1 MFRFAICVLILLL
14 IGGCRAPMPK
24 FKPLAAYGPTR
35 IPPPATGSF
44 ASGNAYY
51 QPPSASPVSTAPL
64 STTPIGTGFN
74 TRSTATEGLRSQ
86 PSMDAAGM
94 SGHTAQLSVPAPTAV
109 AGVPS
114 GASSG
119 FVPTASV
126 VPPSEGAR
134 VALTP
139 PPLGG
144 SSSFAASLRGMP
156 VNDLT
161 DTGRAN
167 AAAAAAAN
175 AAVNSVDNA
184 PGTINMVPGAA
195 VPVGNPSLPIPGISS
210 GVIDIGQLPN
220 ASSAI
225 LRTSPPTTLA
235 STAKQTVITPAS
247 TAMTGKNVS
256 PLPSGTLEPKP
267 SGLQA
272 AGWQIR

>member
-1 MFRFAICVLILLL
+1 
-14 IGGCRAPMPK
+14 
-24 FKPLAAYGPTR
+24 
-35 IPPPATGSF
+35 
-44 ASGNAYY
+44 
-51 QPPSASPVSTAPL
+51 
-64 STTPIGTGFN
+64 
-74 TRSTATEGLRSQ
+74 
-86 PSMDAAGM
+86 MDAAGM
-94 SGHTAQLSVPAPTAV
+94 PGHTAQLSAPTPTAV
-109 AGVPS
+109 AGAPA
-114 GASSG
+114 GATSG
-119 FVPTASV
+119 FVPTTSIG
-126 VPPSEGAR
+126 PPPEGAR

-175 AAVNSVDNA
+175 AAAANAAVNA
-184 PGTINMVPGAA
+184 PGTINLVPGAA
-195 VPVGNPSLPIPGISS
+195 VPVGNPALPIPGASS

-235 STAKQTVITPAS
+235 SAAKQTVITPAS
-247 TAMTGKNVS
+247 TSMMGTTAS
-256 PLPSGTLEPKP
+256 PLPSGTPEPKP

>member
-1 MFRFAICVLILLL
+1 
-14 IGGCRAPMPK
+14 
-24 FKPLAAYGPTR
+24 
-35 IPPPATGSF
+35 
-44 ASGNAYY
+44 
-51 QPPSASPVSTAPL
+51 
-64 STTPIGTGFN
+64 
-74 TRSTATEGLRSQ
+74 
-86 PSMDAAGM
+86 MDAAGM
-94 SGHTAQLSVPAPTAV
+94 PGHTAQLSAPTPTAV
-109 AGVPS
+109 AGAPA
-114 GASSG
+114 GATSG
-119 FVPTASV
+119 FVPTTSV
-126 VPPSEGAR
+126 GPPPEGAR

-167 AAAAAAAN
+167 AAAANAAAN
-175 AAVNSVDNA
+175 SAANT
-184 PGTINMVPGAA
+184 PGTINLVPGAA
-195 VPVGNPSLPIPGISS
+195 VPVGNPVLPIPGASS

-235 STAKQTVITPAS
+235 SAAKQTVITPAS
-247 TAMTGKNVS
+247 TSRMGTTAS